1 MGWGS
6 DTRGKFTYKGD
17 SKNPQEIE
25 QYKALMGT
33 ENLSPVGF
41 MYADHVQYFD
51 GRYPLEISTFPFE
64 DTNIWTKIGPVEGGK
79 LPKA

>member
-41 MYADHVQYFD
+41 MY
-51 GRYPLEISTFPFE
+51 PLEISTFPFE